1 MAEAPVP
8 DTRSI
13 ARLAEAA
20 AGCTACDLHE
30 AAERTVFGE
39 GPARAA
45 VVLVGEQPGDI
56 EDRRG
61 HPFVG
66 PAGRMLDRILDEAG
80 IARDEVFLTNAVKH
94 FRWKPA
100 ARGKRRL
107 HERPATTH
115 ITACRPWLAAELRAV
130 RPSVVV
136 ALGAVAGEALYGPSF
151 SVTRARG
158 VELPWPPDSGA
169 FAGSR
174 LRLDAGFA
182 TLHPSAVLRGDDDRR
197 TELRQGIVADL
208 VAVREFLA
216 RRAGAKRR
224 R

>member
-1 MAEAPVP
+1 M
-8 DTRSI
+8 
-13 ARLAEAA
+13 
-20 AGCTACDLHE
+20 
-30 AAERTVFGE
+30 
-39 GPARAA
+39 
-45 VVLVGEQPGDI
+45 LVGEQPGDI

-94 FRWKPA
+94 FRWSGCAGQAPA
-100 ARGKRRL
+100 DQ
-107 HERPATTH
+107 RPATTH

-197 TELRQGIVADL
+197 HRVAPGHRGRPGRGPGVPGPESGCEAPPLTVLMFLLGPLRWAGCLTGAASSTGRAADS
-208 VAVREFLA
+208 
-216 RRAGAKRR
+216 
-224 R
+224 